1 MTDPAWAT
9 ASDVFADAIRDFH
22 RDRGRD
28 VATATVVANVEANSV
43 LIPSRA
49 ALVEKALAGTSG
61 DGVLSGKRIL
71 EVGAGFG
78 ALSTYLAVAAGAER
92 VVASDV
98 RDDLLAV
105 GERCAKRLEV
115 GDRVAFRRAD
125 ARDLDGMGEVDV
137 VVVYGVLP
145 FLSTGRDLQ
154 RALGAIRRTLRPGG
168 LVVTY
173 QPNRWTRVDPF
184 AGDGRVR
191 LVSPL
196 ELAMRARVA
205 GLRTCGIGGLLDD
218 GIAFDGWRRYCGRR
232 IAWVGRRPG

>member
-1 MTDPAWAT
+1 LTDSAWAT
-9 ASDVFADAIRDFH
+9 ASDVFADAIREFH
-22 RDRGRD
+22 RDRGRN
-28 VATATVVANVEANSV
+28 VATPSVTANVGANSA

-49 ALVEKALAGTSG
+49 ALVEKLLAGTTE
-61 DGVLSGKRIL
+61 DRDLRGKRIL

-98 RDDLLAV
+98 RDDLLGV
-105 GERCAKRLEV
+105 GERCAKRLQL

-125 ARDLDGMGEVDV
+125 ARDLGGMGRVDV

-154 RALGAIRRTLRPGG
+154 RALGEIRRTLRPDGV
-168 LVVTY
+168 VVTY
-173 QPNRWTRVDPF
+173 QPNRWTRVDSFP
-184 AGDGRVR
+184 GDGRVR

-196 ELAMRARVA
+196 ELAVRGRVA
-205 GLRTCGIGGLLDD
+205 GLRTCGVGGLLDD
-218 GIAFDGWRRYCGRR
+218 GIAFDGLRRYRGRR
-232 IAWVGRRPG
+232 MAWVGRRPG